1 MGSILEAKKSNNSLI
16 ENKKIMQWRISCNDH
31 HGVFHVLVDD
41 HDEGLEDHEEHEGE
55 DQDDCQDVDD
65 DQWGVAGEKRGCD

>member
-1 MGSILEAKKSNNSLI
+1 
-16 ENKKIMQWRISCNDH
+16 MQWRISCNDH